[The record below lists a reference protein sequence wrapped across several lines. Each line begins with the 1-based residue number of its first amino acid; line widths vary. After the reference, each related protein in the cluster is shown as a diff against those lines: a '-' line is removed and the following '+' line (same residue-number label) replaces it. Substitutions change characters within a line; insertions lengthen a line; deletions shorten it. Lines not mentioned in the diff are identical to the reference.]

1 MPKNERALPDGFMT
15 VGKLAE
21 RMGVTVRTLQYYDRE
36 GLLSPTAESGGGR
49 RLYTDK
55 DMIQLHQIL
64 SLKSLV
70 FSLADVADALAA
82 QAAAVREKIAVLTES
97 LTAIETLRA
106 EVLQMQTVD
115 FKKYADII
123 VNLQMKNEFYWLIK
137 HFDERTLDHIRSR
150 FDKESGRAMLETFNR
165 LQDETLRLQ
174 AAGEPPEGARG
185 QALAAAFWQMVTEF
199 TGGDM
204 EILAK
209 LMEMGSFDGADAAW
223 RQRQAAASAYIE
235 PALDAYFTRIG
246 TGPTGEDMQ

>member
-1 MPKNERALPDGFMT
+1 MNT
-15 VGKLAE
+15 
-21 RMGVTVRTLQYYDRE
+21 
-36 GLLSPTAESGGGR
+36 
-49 RLYTDK
+49 
-55 DMIQLHQIL
+55 HNQIL
-64 SLKSLV
+64 SLKSLG
-70 FSLADVADALAA
+70 FSLDDIKNRLAPLDTPADVADALAA

-165 LQDETLRLQ
+165 LQDEALRLQ

>member
-1 MPKNERALPDGFMT
+1 MKHLG
-15 VGKLAE
+15 
-21 RMGVTVRTLQYYDRE
+21 
-36 GLLSPTAESGGGR
+36 
-49 RLYTDK
+49 
-55 DMIQLHQIL
+55 
-64 SLKSLV
+64 
-70 FSLADVADALAA
+70 FSLDDIKNRLVSLDTPADVAKALTEQAASIRQKMEALA
-82 QAAAVREKIAVLTES
+82 ES
-97 LTAIETLRA
+97 LAALEALKA

-165 LQDETLRLQ
+165 LQDEALRLQ

>member
-1 MPKNERALPDGFMT
+1 MYKRQ
-15 VGKLAE
+15 
-21 RMGVTVRTLQYYDRE
+21 LQYYDRE

-64 SLKSLV
+64 SLKSLG
-70 FSLADVADALAA
+70 FSLDDIKNRLAPLDTPADVADALAA

-165 LQDETLRLQ
+165 LQ
-174 AAGEPPEGARG
+174 G

>member
-64 SLKSLV
+64 SLKSLG
-70 FSLADVADALAA
+70 FSLDDIKNRLAPLDTPADVADALAA

-150 FDKESGRAMLETFNR
+150 FDKE
-165 LQDETLRLQ
+165 
-174 AAGEPPEGARG
+174 
-185 QALAAAFWQMVTEF
+185 
-199 TGGDM
+199 M

-209 LMEMGSFDGADAAW
+209 LMEMGSFDGADAVW

>member
-1 MPKNERALPDGFMT
+1 MDTP
-15 VGKLAE
+15 
-21 RMGVTVRTLQYYDRE
+21 
-36 GLLSPTAESGGGR
+36 
-49 RLYTDK
+49 
-55 DMIQLHQIL
+55 
-64 SLKSLV
+64 
-70 FSLADVADALAA
+70 ADVADALAA

-165 LQDETLRLQ
+165 LQDEALRLQ

-209 LMEMGSFDGADAAW
+209 LMEMGSFDGADAVW

>member
-64 SLKSLV
+64 SLKSLG
-70 FSLADVADALAA
+70 FSLDDIKNRLAPLDTPADVADALAA

-165 LQDETLRLQ
+165 L
-174 AAGEPPEGARG
+174 RG

>member
-64 SLKSLV
+64 SLKSLG
-70 FSLADVADALAA
+70 FSLDDIKNRLAPLDTPADVADALAA
-82 QAAAVREKIAVLTES
+82 QAAAVREKI
-97 LTAIETLRA
+97 

-165 LQDETLRLQ
+165 LQDEALRLQ